1 MDKKSIS
8 EQFFFDQLNDLC
20 RRGVIPDKYY
30 HIILQFYDCFKA
42 AIEQAGRPLESIIS
56 TFLFFLELVKEQF
69 ERPYSFEPYHRKIR
83 HPIDYYQFSLDFIR
97 PLIDFPR
104 SSVKGLETLDEIE
117 KQRARGENVI
127 FLANHQTETDPQ
139 AIAILLQKTH
149 PNLAESMIYVAG
161 ERVVTDPIAIPFSMG
176 CDLLCVY
183 SKRYIDHPPELKL
196 DKQLHN
202 KNTMELMSR
211 LLQEG
216 GKAIYVAPSGGRDRK
231 NAQGIVEV
239 AHFDPQS
246 IEMFYLM
253 AQKSK
258 TPTHFYPLSLDTY
271 DLLPPPETIQKELG
285 ETRPA
290 KFCPI
295 HLFFAS
301 EFQME
306 HFEVRLEKDKRKR
319 REMRAYA
326 IWSLVKQN
334 YLTLR
339 GASS

>member
-1 MDKKSIS
+1 MDKKSTPEKLFS
-8 EQFFFDQLNDLC
+8 DQLEAL
-20 RRGVIPDKYY
+20 RSQGVLSDKYCR
-30 HIILQFYDCFKA
+30 IILQFYDCFKVA
-42 AIEQAGRPLESIIS
+42 VQEAGRPLKSVIS
-56 TFLFFLELVKEQF
+56 TFLLFLELVREQF
-69 ERPYSFEPYHRKIR
+69 EHPYRFEPYHRKVR
-83 HPIDYYQFSLDFIR
+83 HPIDYYAFSLDFIR
-97 PLIDFPR
+97 PLIDFSK
-104 SSVKGLETLDEIE
+104 SSVKGLDVLDEVE
-117 KQRARGENVI
+117 KQMARGENVI

-149 PNLAESMIYVAG
+149 PKLAESIIYVAG

-196 DKQLHN
+196 EKQLHN

-231 NAQGIVEV
+231 NSQGIVE
-239 AHFDPQS
+239 AAPFDPQS

-258 TPTHFYPLSLDTY
+258 TATHFYPLSLDTY

-285 ETRPA
+285 ETRSA
-290 KFCPI
+290 KYCPI
-295 HLFFAS
+295 HLFFAL

-306 HFEVRLEKDKRKR
+306 HFEGSQEKDKRKR
-319 REMRAYA
+319 REMRSYA
-326 IWSLVKQN
+326 IWSLVNQN
-334 YLTLR
+334 YQSLR
-339 GASS
+339 GVVS

>member
-1 MDKKSIS
+1 MDKKSTPEKLFSDQLEDLRRKGVIS
-8 EQFFFDQLNDLC
+8 E
-20 RRGVIPDKYY
+20 KYY
-30 HIILQFYDCFKA
+30 RIILQFYGCFKT
-42 AIEQAGRPLESIIS
+42 AIEQAGKPLESVLS
-56 TFLFFLELVKEQF
+56 TFLLFLELLREQI
-69 ERPYSFEPYHRKIR
+69 ERPHHFEPYHQKIR

-97 PLIDFPR
+97 PLIDFSK
-104 SSVKGLETLDEIE
+104 SSVKGLDVLETIE
-117 KQRARGENVI
+117 KQRARGENVV

-139 AIAILLQKTH
+139 AIAILLQTAH
-149 PNLAESMIYVAG
+149 PKLAESMIYVAG

-196 DKQLHN
+196 EKQLHN

-231 NAQGIVEV
+231 NSKGVVEV
-239 AHFDPQS
+239 APFDPQS

-285 ETRPA
+285 ETRSA
-290 KFCPI
+290 KYCPI
-295 HLFFAS
+295 HLFFAP
-301 EFQME
+301 EFSME
-306 HFEVRLEKDKRKR
+306 HFEGSEEKDKRKR

-326 IWSLVKQN
+326 IWSLVNQN
-334 YLTLR
+334 YQSLR
-339 GASS
+339 GVFS